1 MNDAA
6 TQKPAPALPPE
17 LASLLGEA
25 QAIGGMPGQA
35 PADPAG
41 MPPAPAPQQALS
53 LELTNAETIAG
64 MLEGVRDMAAEF
76 GGIKSL
82 DALTTDNIKK
92 LAAIWAP
99 VLARRN
105 VNLAA
110 VGGANMDIFF
120 AALATVTIARPIVAA
135 LREEYQQKKGLALA
149 QSDESAT
156 KK

>member
-17 LASLLGEA
+17 LASLLDEA
-25 QAIGGMPGQA
+25 QALGGMPGQA

-41 MPPAPAPQQALS
+41 MPPAPAPQALS

-92 LAAIWAP
+92 LAHIWAP
-99 VLARRN
+99 VLAKRN

-120 AALATVTIARPIVAA
+120 AALATITIARPIVAA
-135 LREEYQQKKGLALA
+135 LREEYQQKKGIALA
-149 QSDESAT
+149 NSDESAT